1 MYCFFQIV
9 VPKDYQLWYETM
21 ITEFPGRFARLFA
34 GPMWS
39 GQTKENQ
46 GYIYSEGMFCFY
58 IFSLLASKGVRQM
71 TSDLHELNTQCR
83 LC

>member
-21 ITEFPGRFARLFA
+21 IAEFPGRFARLFA